1 MRVASDRKKKLPCVT
16 TCSPGF
22 RPSRTLTASPTGGP
36 TFTGRS
42 MKRPSP
48 SAVGT
53 YTTVRSPTDCT
64 APRGTT
70 VTRPSDPLV
79 KLTVTYMPSFNSPPR
94 FGTSTRTLAVR
105 AAGSTR
111 GSMYVTRAS
120 EILLVEIADDPH
132 RAEVRHGK
140 QFLCRAHHL
149 PGIHTACDDDPVGRG
164 GHADFSYDVRGVGQ
178 PSHLL

>member
-79 KLTVTYMPSFNSPPR
+79 KLTDTHLGSPCR
-94 FGTSTRTLAVR
+94 WIDARV
-105 AAGSTR
+105 
-111 GSMYVTRAS
+111 
-120 EILLVEIADDPH
+120 D
-132 RAEVRHGK
+132 VRH
-140 QFLCRAHHL
+140 A
-149 PGIHTACDDDPVGRG
+149 PAE
-164 GHADFSYDVRGVGQ
+164 Q
-178 PSHLL
+178 PLRC